1 MEIWHAELP
10 GHPGFIIDLDEVERH
25 PNRPIDMGTI
35 DAAAGRRS
43 LELYAIL
50 QSFVRRRPAMI
61 RAVTHNNGYEGW
73 RILVTEMQ
81 PSTRQRQ
88 LALANQLANVKFDP
102 KVSLAEQFVKYEEVV
117 REYERVSGSKYN
129 EDLKISTL
137 VQACP
142 SPLQVQIH
150 MSLSSETTYQKLKEQ
165 VTRTN
170 AQPLGGSPMPRAWP
184 FQPQSPWIVL
194 NPWRSTRSPPKATSK
209 GRTRRASLKARQ
221 LRASSTRARASAT
234 LASKA
239 ARELLSVLLVAS
251 LVITL
256 VTAEAAKARANPS
269 M

>member
-1 MEIWHAELP
+1 
-10 GHPGFIIDLDEVERH
+10 
-25 PNRPIDMGTI
+25 
-35 DAAAGRRS
+35 
-43 LELYAIL
+43 
-50 QSFVRRRPAMI
+50 
-61 RAVTHNNGYEGW
+61 
-73 RILVTEMQ
+73 MQ

-102 KVSLAEQFVKYEEVV
+102 KVSLAEQFVKYEEVA

-129 EDLKISTL
+129 EDLKISIL

-165 VTRTN
+165 VI
-170 AQPLGGSPMPRAWP
+170 AYE
-184 FQPQSPWIVL
+184 
-194 NPWRSTRSPPKATSK
+194 RSTTRWQPNATGLALPTTKSLDGPQPMEIDSITAKGNVK

-221 LRASSTRARASAT
+221 LRTSSTRARASTT

-239 ARELLSVLLVAS
+239 ARKLLNVLLVAS